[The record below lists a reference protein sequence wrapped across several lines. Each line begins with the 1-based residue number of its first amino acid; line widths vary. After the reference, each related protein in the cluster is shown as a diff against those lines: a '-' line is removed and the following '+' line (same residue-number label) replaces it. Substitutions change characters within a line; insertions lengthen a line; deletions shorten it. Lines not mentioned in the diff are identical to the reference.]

1 MTQSHSSATQSIAEI
16 ENAIRAAI
24 AGKIALQAIYDGPGA
39 LIVPTYAGLRQRGE
53 VRILRLQIGGESASG
68 LRREDGDWLF
78 GIGKGGCTK

>member
-1 MTQSHSSATQSIAEI
+1 MTPSQH
-16 ENAIRAAI
+16 

-68 LRREDGDWLF
+68 LRHEDGDWRCLALEKF
-78 GIGKGGCTK
+78 SSVRPERELQRKSQ